1 LPRPQSQKSVSEHG
15 IKPAPERPTSWR
27 TFIKSHADIIVGADF
42 FTTEVWTA
50 RGLVTYYTLFF
61 IEHGSRAVHIT
72 GSTPNPDERF
82 MSQMARNLTDSIDGF
97 LLGKRFLIIDRD
109 AKFTKKFKAMIKDAG
124 VKIVLAPFQ
133 APNANAVAE
142 RFVLSIKTE
151 CLDKMILFG
160 SCSLDR
166 ALREFSAH
174 YLTERPHQA
183 LGNELIHGAPSVGK
197 GEVEVHERLGGL
209 LKFYSR
215 AA

>member
-1 LPRPQSQKSVSEHG
+1 
-15 IKPAPERPTSWR
+15 
-27 TFIKSHADIIVGADF
+27 
-42 FTTEVWTA
+42 
-50 RGLVTYYTLFF
+50 
-61 IEHGSRAVHIT
+61 
-72 GSTPNPDERF
+72 
-82 MSQMARNLTDSIDGF
+82 MSQMARNLSDSIDGF

-109 AKFTKKFKAMIKDAG
+109 AKFSKKFKAMIKDAG
-124 VKIVLAPFQ
+124 VKIVLAPFK

-160 SCSLDR
+160 SRSLDR
-166 ALREFSAH
+166 SLREYSAH

-183 LGNELIHGAPSVGK
+183 LDNELIHKAPRAAE
-197 GEVEVHERLGGL
+197 GEVEVRERLGGL